1 MSCSLSFMSS
11 IRIQRFPYEEP
22 YHVQL
27 NLSAEN
33 GRFSG
38 GLDFYTGVPCLKQFA
53 ANLQDFPKHIGDE
66 VEFKYGSPRK
76 EDRMY
81 RHLVI
86 RAYTIGSVGRCAI
99 QFTFNNHEDEPN
111 EGCVIFSILADA
123 AAVNR
128 LGKLLE
134 KFSELQHLE
143 LFWSPH
149 EDALYTEL
157 QQ

>member
-1 MSCSLSFMSS
+1 MNS

-38 GLDFYTGVPCLKQFA
+38 GLDFYTGVQCLKQFA
-53 ANLQDFPKHIGDE
+53 ADLQNFPKHIGDE
-66 VEFKYGSPRK
+66 AEFKYGSPRK

-86 RAYTIGSVGRCAI
+86 RAYTIGGVGRCAI
-99 QFTFNNHEDEPN
+99 QFTFNNHEDEPD
-111 EGCVIFSILADA
+111 EGCASFSILADA
-123 AAVNR
+123 VAINR

-143 LFWSPH
+143 LFWSPY
-149 EDALYTEL
+149 EEELYTEL
-157 QQ
+157 QK

>member
-1 MSCSLSFMSS
+1 MSS

-33 GRFSG
+33 GRFSD

-53 ANLQDFPKHIGDE
+53 ASLQDFPKHIGDE
-66 VEFKYGSPRK
+66 AEFKYGCPRK

-81 RHLVI
+81 RYLLI
-86 RAYTIGSVGRCAI
+86 RAYTIDGVGHCAI
-99 QFTFNNHEDEPN
+99 QFTFNNHEDEPDD
-111 EGCVIFSILADA
+111 GCASFSTLADA

-149 EDALYTEL
+149 EDELYTVL
-157 QQ
+157 QK

>member
-1 MSCSLSFMSS
+1 MSS

-38 GLDFYTGVPCLKQFA
+38 GFDFYTGVHSLKEFA
-53 ANLQDFPKHIGDE
+53 VTLQNFPNHIGDE
-66 VEFKYGSPRK
+66 IQFVYGSPRK
-76 EDRMY
+76 EDRTY
-81 RHLVI
+81 RHLII
-86 RAYTIGSVGRCAI
+86 RAYTVGRVGHCSI
-99 QFTFNNHEDEPN
+99 QFTFNNHEEEPDE
-111 EGCVIFSILADA
+111 GSARFSISADA

-134 KFSELQHLE
+134 RFSELQHLE
-143 LFWSPH
+143 LLWSPD
-149 EDALYTEL
+149 EEELYTEL
-157 QQ
+157 QQRASIE